1 MNKRIIIIFLC
12 LLMFAPCNAVYAK
25 YADLAG
31 MWYTADPEELKA
43 ELESYL
49 ARARVGRIDGDVI
62 GLIAPHAGFRYSG
75 AIAAYA
81 YKAAMP
87 QKPDKVII
95 VGFSHRKYYPVISVF
110 IEEAFVTPLGRAVVD
125 RDISLKLIAASDR
138 IQSIPRAFDDEN
150 SVEMEIPLAQVAFKG
165 ARVVLVAIG
174 DQSRDNG
181 RILADALYN
190 VLRNEENYVII
201 ASTDMCHFRTYDET
215 NKIDRETI
223 KTLEKFDPDAF
234 YSASLKKRHEL
245 MCGPGAVYAVMLA
258 SKKLGADKVK
268 ILKYANSG
276 DVTGERN
283 RVVGYLSAAFIRSKT
298 KTKSTAKDKGG
309 DMFNRE
315 QKDKLLK
322 MARDTITH
330 YLKTGERLEA
340 EADEAFMEEMGAF
353 VTLHKEGQLRGCIGH
368 IVGSQPFYLTVRDMA
383 IASATEDPRFPRVR
397 PEEMDEIDVEISA
410 LSPLK
415 KVDDHSE
422 IEIPGHGVMV
432 RQGARGGVY
441 LPQVAT
447 ETGWDKEQFMNSLCA
462 QKAGIP
468 MDAWKTGEC
477 DIYVFTAEVFGEK
490 ERENE

>member
-1 MNKRIIIIFLC
+1 MKKRIVIFFLV
-12 LLMFAPCNAVYAK
+12 LLILAPWNAAHAK
-25 YADLAG
+25 HADLAG
-31 MWYTADPEELKA
+31 TWYTANAKALKA

-49 ARARVGRIDGDVI
+49 ASAEAEKIDGDVI
-62 GLIAPHAGFRYSG
+62 GLIVPHAGFRYSG

-81 YKAAMP
+81 YKAAMM

-95 VGFSHRKYYPVISVF
+95 VGFSHRKYFPVISVF
-110 IEEAFVTPLGRAVVD
+110 TDEAFVTPLGRAVVD
-125 RDISLKLIAASDR
+125 QDISLKLIAASDR
-138 IQSIPRAFDDEN
+138 IQSIPKAFDDEN
-150 SVEMEIPLAQVAFKG
+150 SIEMEIPFAQVAFKN
-165 ARVVLVAIG
+165 ARIVLVAIG
-174 DQSRDNG
+174 DQDQDNG

-201 ASTDMCHFRTYDET
+201 ASTDMCHFRPYDET
-215 NKIDRETI
+215 NKRDKETI
-223 KTLEKFDPDAF
+223 KIIEKFDPDAF
-234 YSASLKKRHEL
+234 YLASLKKRHEL

-276 DVTGERN
+276 DVTGEKN
-283 RVVGYLSAAFIRSKT
+283 RVVGYLSAAFVRSKT
-298 KTKSTAKDKGG
+298 GTKSTAKDKGG

-330 YLKTGERLEA
+330 YLRTGERLEV
-340 EADEAFMEEMGAF
+340 ESDEAFMDQMGAF

-383 IASATEDPRFPRVR
+383 IASATEDPRFPPVR
-397 PEEMDEIDVEISA
+397 LEELDEIDLEISA

-415 KVDDHSE
+415 KVDDYNE

-447 ETGWDKEQFMNSLCA
+447 ETGWDRDEFMNSLCA